1 MHATTESA
9 GLADFRH
16 VADAIT
22 TIVVRS
28 MPYRLL
34 GASPCVGWTRRDVLN
49 HMVGGA
55 DLFAAAA
62 RGEASP
68 FPDWSDMPDWLGS
81 DPAGA
86 YRQAA
91 DRALAAYSSPGVL
104 AGAVMMPWGEMPAPF
119 ALAMLTSDHVAHSW
133 DLTRGS
139 GVVVCIDDAVIE
151 TALATACASISPE
164 FRQAGFYRLEQ
175 TVFDGASPLERLAA
189 FTGRTVDPIG
199 GATRTAVMAITD

>member
-1 MHATTESA
+1 MHNTIESA
-9 GLADFRH
+9 ELAHFEH

-22 TIVVRS
+22 IIVAKS
-28 MPYRLL
+28 LPYRLL

-55 DLFAAAA
+55 DLFAACA
-62 RGEASP
+62 RGQVSP
-68 FPDWSDMPDWLGS
+68 LPDWSDMPDWLGS

-91 DRALAAYSSPGVL
+91 DRALVAYSSPGVL
-104 AGAVMMPWGEMPAPF
+104 AGTVTMPWGETPAPF

-133 DLTRGS
+133 DLTRGC
-139 GVVVCIDDAVIE
+139 GVAVCIDDAVIAN
-151 TALATACASISPE
+151 ALATACASISPD
-164 FRQAGFYRLEQ
+164 FRQAGFYHLEQ

-199 GATRTAVMAITD
+199 GTTRTAAMA